1 MRLLC
6 ILANCK
12 KQFWKK
18 CQSQSSTSKSLA
30 IVIVLTELC
39 SVLRSRSCVERA
51 GPVRAVQCS
60 QAARP
65 RRGTPDYTHTHNEH
79 AEKHELKGIFDKKNQ
94 GDSTFYDQT
103 VIHTQA
109 VYVQKA
115 QFYEVC

>member
-1 MRLLC
+1 M
-6 ILANCK
+6 IWTFIE
-12 KQFWKK
+12 Q
-18 CQSQSSTSKSLA
+18 
-30 IVIVLTELC
+30 TEFIN
-39 SVLRSRSCVERA
+39 VW
-51 GPVRAVQCS
+51 GKYFIHTHKIQIHN
-60 QAARP
+60 
-65 RRGTPDYTHTHNEH
+65 THTHNEH

>member
-1 MRLLC
+1 MEH
-6 ILANCK
+6 
-12 KQFWKK
+12 FWRKNSLFENRPEPK
-18 CQSQSSTSKSLA
+18 TPSSPGL
-30 IVIVLTELC
+30 
-39 SVLRSRSCVERA
+39 
-51 GPVRAVQCS
+51 G
-60 QAARP
+60 AARL
-65 RRGTPDYTHTHNEH
+65 TTHTHNEH

>member
-1 MRLLC
+1 MPITKLYKQIFGYRHSPDWVVFCSAQPQLC
-6 ILANCK
+6 GAG
-12 KQFWKK
+12 
-18 CQSQSSTSKSLA
+18 
-30 IVIVLTELC
+30 
-39 SVLRSRSCVERA
+39 RA
-51 GPVRAVQCS
+51 GTSSPVQPGG
-60 QAARP
+60 QA
-65 RRGTPDYTHTHNEH
+65 EKH

>member
-39 SVLRSRSCVERA
+39 SVLRSRSCVDRA

-79 AEKHELKGIFDKKNQ
+79 AKKHELKGIFDKKNQ